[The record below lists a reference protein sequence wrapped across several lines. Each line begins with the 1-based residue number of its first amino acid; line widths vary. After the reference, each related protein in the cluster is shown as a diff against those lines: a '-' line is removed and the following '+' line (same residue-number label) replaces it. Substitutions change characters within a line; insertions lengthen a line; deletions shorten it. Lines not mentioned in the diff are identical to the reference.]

1 MDALRQNSEL
11 MSAST
16 LSPCHTC
23 YGEGEVHGDA
33 GPRLC
38 PDCQGNGRIDPGAD
52 TMEARLR
59 AIESEQERRDLREGG
74 NPEIKWL
81 AFEVRRARRVLE
93 QILAYCDERDVPASD
108 ALVRIRSLA
117 HRVVPPSAPARSA
130 DMLPED
136 R

>member
-1 MDALRQNSEL
+1 
-11 MSAST
+11 MSVPAV
-16 LSPCHTC
+16 SPCHTC
-23 YGEGEVHGDA
+23 YGEGEVHDDS

-59 AIESEQERRDLREGG
+59 AIESDQERRELREGG
-74 NPEIKWL
+74 NPEVKWL

-93 QILAYCDERDVPASD
+93 QILAYCDEEGVSPPD
-108 ALVRIRSLA
+108 ALARIRLLA
-117 HRVVPPSAPARSA
+117 HRVVPPSAPSRSA

>member
-1 MDALRQNSEL
+1 MIEP
-11 MSAST
+11 T

-23 YGEGEVHGDA
+23 YGEGEVHGDS

-38 PDCQGNGRIDPGAD
+38 PDCQGNGRIDAGSD

-74 NPEIKWL
+74 NPEVKWL

-93 QILAYCDERDVPASD
+93 QILAYCDESDVSPAD
-108 ALVRIRSLA
+108 AVARIRALA
-117 HRVVPPSAPARSA
+117 HRIVPPSSPVRSA